1 MANDNGRLGDFVA
14 VGRRDVEK
22 EEVGG
27 LHPVWRRSQEAVL
40 VICCL
45 YRERDGERWKRL
57 GYAGEMR
64 EWH

>member
-40 VICCL
+40 VMCCL
-45 YRERDGERWKRL
+45 VGEKGREVLKQ
-57 GYAGEMR
+57 
-64 EWH
+64 